1 MKLQITT
8 ADHEHLAVLAVTGEI
23 DIATSTQLRQ
33 AIDEVVRAG
42 AIDVVLDLRQVTFM
56 DSSGRSVVVG
66 RLKMLRRVDGR
77 LSVVGADAKIR
88 RIFEVTG
95 LDQVVPLYDT
105 VEEVPELGGHRP
117 APASRAGRDAGLIVE
132 P

>member
-56 DSSGRSVVVG
+56 DSSGLSVVVG

-105 VEEVPELGGHRP
+105 VEEVPELGATGQPLRP
-117 APASRAGRDAGLIVE
+117 ELGEMPA
-132 P
+132 